1 MGQGKITLLIDRNNG
16 QTMLKALKQRRII
29 DNRYLTPYII
39 EQALGI
45 EYLSI
50 YSFIY

>member
-1 MGQGKITLLIDRNNG
+1 MDCYNG
-16 QTMLKALKQRRII
+16 QTILKALKQEKEI

-45 EYLSI
+45 EYLST
-50 YSFIY
+50 YSSKR